1 LKTLGICSSRIIE
14 GKTSPDNLGYESR
27 CLFYEAKKVYDNV
40 FLIDPMRVSY
50 DYLKKAKM
58 PDITYNNTQLNN
70 LSTLIVRST
79 SGCEKPIALLART
92 LYYCG
97 CDLIDPL
104 KRFNGLSAGKMF
116 DPLKEFAKSILPE
129 TSIVFNEKTAKQM
142 IERIALKKGFP
153 VIAKP
158 EKGSKGEK
166 VCLLNN
172 KAEALKYINDFYTGK
187 FSGSALLFQKY
198 INVKDEFRAFII
210 GGKLIGLVKKLDIN
224 GKISRNAAQGG
235 VFIKVKD
242 NEVVRF
248 ILKNVNTR
256 GIVGVDA
263 VRDHHD
269 KLFILESNRSP
280 QWKSFEKATNINV
293 AERIIEYAC
302 KRVSD
307 KFTI

>member
-1 LKTLGICSSRIIE
+1 MKTLGICSSRIIE
-14 GKTSPDNLGYESR
+14 GRTTPDNLGYESR
-27 CLFYEAKKVYDNV
+27 CLLYEARKVYDKV
-40 FLIDPMRVSY
+40 FLIDPMHVSY
-50 DYLKKAKM
+50 DYSRNTKK
-58 PDITYNNTQLNN
+58 PNITYNDTQLNN

-79 SGCEKPIALLART
+79 SGCEKPISLLART

-97 CDLIDPL
+97 CDLIDPI

-116 DPLKEFAKSILPE
+116 DPLKEFTKSTLPE
-129 TSIVFNEKTAKQM
+129 TMIVFNEKTAKQM
-142 IERIALKKGFP
+142 VEKIDLKRGFP

-166 VCLLNN
+166 VCLLTN
-172 KAEALKYINDFYTGK
+172 KAEAFEYINDFYAGK
-187 FSGSALLFQKY
+187 FSNSALLFQKY
-198 INVKDEFRAFII
+198 IHVKDEFRGFII
-210 GGKLIGLVKKLDIN
+210 GGKLIGLVKKMDIK

-235 VFIKVKD
+235 AFIEVKD
-242 NEVVRF
+242 NDVVGF
-248 ILKNVNTR
+248 ILKNINTR

-263 VRDHHD
+263 VRDEND

-293 AERIIEYAC
+293 AERIIEFAY

-307 KFTI
+307 K